1 MKKRT
6 DNSSDGKW
14 AFKQLLLAIAA
25 AALTLFVLFTLL
37 RVITRHG
44 QVLTVP
50 SFTNMSYDEA
60 EALAKRSH
68 LRLKVTDSVYVPQM
82 KRGFVFKQNP
92 EPGSK
97 VKRRRTIMISIN
109 ARVPNMVR
117 VPNLVGYSLR
127 QATSSLA
134 AVQLRVGKL
143 IYVSDIASNNVL
155 AQIYQ
160 GRNIAAGESIAAES
174 EIDLR
179 VGLNSSDCLT
189 YIPDLLETGYQQ
201 VKPALIDNCLNLK
214 DMIFDNTV
222 HNFADTLRAF
232 VYKQI
237 PQASNNVSVTM
248 GTGVTVYMT
257 LNRELAERER
267 KYDAAHPVVA
277 PKVVADSTGK
287 ALADSTKKTE
297 PAN

>member
-6 DNSSDGKW
+6 DDSSDSKW

-25 AALTLFVLFTLL
+25 AVLTLFILFTLL
-37 RVITRHG
+37 KVVTRHG

-60 EALAKRSH
+60 EALAKKSH

-109 ARVPNMVR
+109 ARVPSMVR
-117 VPNLVGYSLR
+117 IPNLVGYSLR
-127 QATSSLA
+127 QAVSSLS

-143 IYVSDIASNNVL
+143 IYVSDIATNNVL
-155 AQIYQ
+155 AQIYE
-160 GRNIAAGESIAAES
+160 GRNISPGESIPAES

-189 YIPDLLETGYQQ
+189 HVPDLLETNYQQ

-214 DMIFDNTV
+214 EMIFDNTV
-222 HNFADTLRAF
+222 RNFADTMQAF

-237 PQASNNVSVTM
+237 PQASNNVSVSM

-257 LNRELAERER
+257 LNKELAERER

-277 PKVVADSTGK
+277 PKITADSTK
-287 ALADSTKKTE
+287 SAAADSTKKVE
-297 PAN
+297 PSN